1 MGKLYNKICSINE
14 SFFKKIDDE
23 NKAYF
28 LGLLFADGY
37 HDEKGYRI
45 KLSLTEK
52 DVDILNKVRKSIK
65 STHKLYYEKQHDNA
79 KPKYSF
85 TFRNKQVS
93 NDLIKLGLRQRKSF
107 TCRVPKLNRKLY
119 PHFIRGYFDGDGTI
133 GINKK
138 GKWGF
143 GIYGNQGFLKD
154 LLLILPKE
162 LRIQMYN
169 HHIIYKIQTGK
180 KSTILNFYDYL
191 YKDATIWLDRKYDI
205 WNKIRGT
212 VP

>member
-1 MGKLYNKICSINE
+1 MGKLYNKTCSINE
-14 SFFKKIDDE
+14 SFFKKIDNE

-37 HDEKGYRI
+37 HEEKGNRI

-52 DVDILNKVRKSIK
+52 DIDILNKLKTTIK
-65 STHKLYYEKQHDNA
+65 STHKLNHEKPKNG

-85 TFRNKQVS
+85 TFRNKQIS
-93 NDLIKLGLRQRKSF
+93 NDLIKLGLRQKKSF
-107 TCRVPKLNRKLY
+107 TCRIPKLNRKMHS
-119 PHFIRGYFDGDGTI
+119 HFIRGYFDGDGTI

-169 HHIIYKIQTGK
+169 HHSIYRLQTGK
-180 KSTILNFYDYL
+180 KSTILDFYEYL
-191 YKDATIWLDRKYDI
+191 YKDATIWLDRKYDM
-205 WNKIRGT
+205 WDKIRGT